1 MARMIKVHIL
11 DRNGMEIKEVNPQEA
26 ERIFKETYTDAL
38 GGFVC
43 EKRTEEVI
51 CELGPATE
59 ELFVVDQ
66 ILGRG

>member
-1 MARMIKVHIL
+1 MVRMIKVHTL
-11 DRNGMEIKEVNPQEA
+11 DRNGMEIKEVKLQEA

-43 EKRTEEVI
+43 DKRTGEGI
-51 CELGPATE
+51 CELGPAAE